1 MAFEECVRLFQE
13 MGLTQ
18 LEAEIYVFLVQE
30 SPATGYKIA
39 KGIGRSKTN
48 TYKALASL
56 QNKGAI
62 YVDDGDAHLCR
73 AVPPEELLDQ
83 IARRCETRRAL
94 AAEAVKQITGAPS
107 DNRVYE
113 LRTVDQVYAR
123 CRQMLS
129 ECREVGFVDAFP
141 EPLAMLR
148 EEIQAAAHRG
158 VKLAVQ
164 VYEPA
169 ELSGVDVIV
178 NRSSANILRKWAVQW
193 ISLFLDGEQHLIALL
208 ARGGE
213 TVHQAR
219 WSASPILSWAYFSYA
234 DSDFLLSALAPLLE
248 TNTSV
253 EELRAVYRR
262 WKERFPEGAEPGY
275 RYMVERFGWH
285 Q

>member
-1 MAFEECVRLFQE
+1 MGSVECARLFQE

-18 LEAEIYVFLVQE
+18 LEAEIYVYLVQD
-30 SPATGYKIA
+30 SPATGYKIS

-56 QNKGAI
+56 QTKGAI
-62 YVDDGDAHLCR
+62 YVDDGDARRCR
-73 AVPPEELLDQ
+73 AVPPDELLDQ
-83 IARRCETRRAL
+83 IARRFAGRRAL
-94 AAEAVKQITGAPS
+94 AAEAVKQLAGAPS
-107 DNRVYE
+107 DNRVYA
-113 LRTVDQVYAR
+113 LATVDQVYCR
-123 CRQMLS
+123 CRQMLR
-129 ECREVGFVDAFP
+129 ECREVGFVDTFP
-141 EPLAMLR
+141 EPLAVLR
-148 EEIQAAAHRG
+148 EEIEAAARRG

-169 ELSGVDVIV
+169 DLSGVEVII
-178 NRSSANILRKWAVQW
+178 NRSSADILRRWAVQW
-193 ISLFLDGEQHLIALL
+193 VSLFLDGEQHLIALL

-213 TVHQAR
+213 AVHQAR

-248 TNTSV
+248 TSCSV
-253 EELRAVYRR
+253 EELRSVYRR

-275 RYMVERFGWH
+275 RYMVERFGWK